1 MLYIMIKGSAQRTW
15 SRSFQ
20 PKLYSVPYT
29 CNAMSSQSELLR
41 LLLQL
46 LSATWQHLVNQR
58 C

>member
-1 MLYIMIKGSAQRTW
+1 MIKGSGQRTW

-29 CNAMSSQSELLR
+29 YNAMSSQSE
-41 LLLQL
+41 LLQL